1 MWDICSNQTMP
12 PDNQTTFTDYLV
24 LGTWEAI
31 NLLAEARERCEA
43 ADVSELLTKAETIL
57 ISVVSELP
65 ALARGA
71 GAVNRH
77 NGLAAGE
84 PAQTPFDHRPTTRA
98 LRDPS

>member
-1 MWDICSNQTMP
+1 MWDICSNETMP

-31 NLLAEARERCEA
+31 TLLAEARERCEA